1 MKKIHCL
8 AITEYKKCPVT
19 ILHFDYSFIQLF
31 VHKGVF
37 YYRHDF
43 FKPSMFRQLAWKLG
57 LAKISFAPEELAK
70 MKSAILQDAFDR
82 IDELSINKKK
92 AK

>member
-1 MKKIHCL
+1 MKTINCL
-8 AITEYKKCPVT
+8 AITEYKKCPVA
-19 ILHFDYSFIQLF
+19 ILNFDYSFIQLF

-43 FKPSMFRQLAWKLG
+43 FKPSVFYRIKWKLG
-57 LAKISFAPEELAK
+57 IAKFPFPPEELAK

-82 IDELSINKKK
+82 IDELLTNQKT
-92 AK
+92 